1 MPGNGA
7 PNTSREALIP
17 GRTERSAHEEE
28 LTRSQTDRMV
38 AGVIGGLGEYFNV
51 DANLIRVLWVVITVF
66 TGFIP
71 GIVVYL
77 LLWLILPQE

>member
-1 MPGNGA
+1 MKK
-7 PNTSREALIP
+7 
-17 GRTERSAHEEE
+17 
-28 LTRSQTDRMV
+28 LTRSRNDRMV

-51 DANLIRVLWVVITVF
+51 DANLIRVLWVIITVF

-71 GIVVYL
+71 GIVAYL